1 MMSNATTR
9 SIDRAEIETD
19 LIAILEKMT
28 SKWGRAFADEI
39 GPTTRLG
46 ADLNLDSMQ
55 LVQLIG
61 RIEKHFKAKR
71 LPFHQLLLDENVG
84 DDLQVAD
91 VVNFLEIALN
101 DR

>member
-1 MMSNATTR
+1 MSNATTR
-9 SIDRAEIETD
+9 SIDHADIESG

-28 SKWGRAFADEI
+28 SKWGRAFADDI
-39 GPTTRLG
+39 GPATRLG

-71 LPFHQLLLDENVG
+71 LPFHELLLDENIG
-84 DDLQVAD
+84 DDLQVSNIVD
-91 VVNFLEIALN
+91 FLDRVLN
-101 DR
+101 DQ